1 MDDVF
6 ISGTVQ
12 PSKTVGEP
20 GVAESLIP
28 IWGSGRSAVNHFQ
41 QGNYGRGVLYTALA
55 ITDVFL
61 VKSLVVGGGKLLV
74 RGGAALLKTESEHA
88 LSKLSAEALTHAP
101 SLSTA
106 KATDLV
112 VKVGKS
118 EFADIGMRLS
128 PGVQLTQVDG
138 WFVKR
143 ISNNAGW
150 LRREWGALSLE
161 EQYKSLVKLGSD
173 MAPEF
178 FIRDGMLFT
187 KSVGATSPSLAGG
200 TFWGAFFKGS
210 YRMGTL
216 LNDIRPRNMGVNG
229 LIFDPAW
236 DPLMKSI
243 FWTGIRYGPEAESR
257 IILKTD

>member
-12 PSKTVGEP
+12 PSKPVGEP
-20 GVAESLIP
+20 GLGESLIP

-41 QGNYGRGVLYTALA
+41 QGNYGRGVMYTALA

-61 VKSLVVGGGKLLV
+61 VKSLVVGGGKLLM
-74 RGGAALLKTESEHA
+74 RGGAAVLKTESGHA
-88 LSKLSAEALTHAP
+88 FGKLSAETLKHAP
-101 SLSTA
+101 SLGAS
-106 KATDLV
+106 KASDIV
-112 VKVGKS
+112 VKVGKA
-118 EFADIGMRLS
+118 EFADIGTRIS

-143 ISNNAGW
+143 VSSNANW
-150 LRREWGALSLE
+150 FRREWGALSIE

-173 MAPEF
+173 MTPEF

-187 KSVGATSPSLAGG
+187 KSVGATSPSLASG
-200 TFWGAFFKGS
+200 TFWGGFFKGS
-210 YRMGTL
+210 YRMGSV
-216 LNDIRPRNMGVNG
+216 LNDIRPRNMGING
-229 LIFDPAW
+229 QIFDPAW

-243 FWTGIRYGPEAESR
+243 FWMGVRYGPEAETR
-257 IILKTD
+257 IILKSD